1 MGYFCQMFHH
11 IQESAD
17 WLRKNGV
24 AGAAVGIVLG
34 TGLNRLGQLIS
45 VEKTIPYAEI
55 PHFPLSTVTSHSG
68 NLLYGTLEGQSVVA
82 MQGRF
87 HFYEGYSMEQVVFPI
102 RVMKLLGV
110 ETLLLS
116 NASGAI
122 NLDWKKG
129 ELMILEDHINL
140 QPAHPLIGANL
151 EQLGT
156 RFPDMSEP
164 YDHHL
169 QQLLEDIAIEND
181 LVIRKGTYVS
191 VSGPNIE
198 TRAEYRFLRRL
209 GADAVGMSTVPEVIA
224 SRHAG
229 MRCAAISVLTDEC
242 DPDNLHPVA
251 LEDIIAVAE
260 KADEK
265 LAILFKNLIA
275 RL

>member
-1 MGYFCQMFHH
+1 MGYFCRMYHQ

-17 WLRKNGV
+17 WLKNKGIT
-24 AGAAVGIVLG
+24 GATIGIVLG

-45 VEKTIPYAEI
+45 IEKSIPYAEI

-68 NLLYGTLEGQSVVA
+68 NLIYGTLEGQRVLA

-129 ELMILEDHINL
+129 ELMILDDHINL
-140 QPAHPLIGANL
+140 QPAHPLIGANV
-151 EQLGT
+151 EELGP

-164 YDHHL
+164 YDLHL
-169 QQLLEDIAIEND
+169 QQLLEDIALENN
-181 LVIRKGTYVS
+181 LVVRKGTYVS
-191 VSGPNIE
+191 VSGPNLE

-224 SRHAG
+224 ARHAG

-265 LAILFKNLIA
+265 LAILYKNLIA